1 MIFIKKYIAFLTVLF
16 LFISGNILCV
26 NAGADI
32 AVGITINGEVIE
44 TEVSP
49 FVENGRTLVPVRA
62 VSEHL
67 KYSVEWFEEEQR
79 VDIDSPS
86 DKLTLY
92 IGSADY
98 YKNGEKK
105 TMDVPAVIKDERTF
119 VPLRLVAEEMGC
131 EVKWDEENNIANV
144 IKYNIVEAKTPND
157 IILNAA
163 SYTKII
169 LKEQEYDLSELDTI
183 NIDNPNVFADD
194 TFEGYEYII
203 KDVSNL
209 VIEAPEGINA
219 SVVTQAPYANVLSF
233 KGCSG
238 IVLKNITAGHKVEK
252 GYCTGGVIMLDGC
265 RDINIDKC
273 SLYGCGTYGITAT
286 DSAEITVEN
295 TEIYECTYGLVE
307 LRGCDGIKL
316 NGCTFRDSGMFSMFV
331 LDGCSGVSVTNSAIK
346 NNSSSEDSYFISAYD
361 CSDIEFSGCDFRIV
375 KDNIHI
381 NRSGIVCCGTGR
393 INIDEINVVAAGK
406 GIGAIRLEKSGIGG
420 PHSTAAVCFIRQVDR
435 GTAVCLCRFDSI
447 GNIAELVDSITN
459 NIRIEL

>member
-32 AVGITINGEVIE
+32 AVGITINGEIIE

-67 KYSVEWFEEEQR
+67 KYSVEWSAEEQR
-79 VDIDSPS
+79 VDINSPS

-98 YKNGEKK
+98 YKNGEKR

-144 IKYNIVEAKTPND
+144 IKYNIAEAKTPHD

-169 LKEQEYDLSELDTI
+169 LKEQEYDLSELNAI

-209 VIEAPEGINA
+209 VIEAPEGISA

-233 KGCSG
+233 RGCSG
-238 IVLKNITAGHKVEK
+238 VVLKNITAGHKVEK

-286 DSAEITVEN
+286 DSAGITVEN

-307 LRGCDGIKL
+307 LSGCDGIKF

-331 LDGCSGVSVTNSAIK
+331 LDGCNGVSVTNSEIK
-346 NNSSSEDSYFISAYD
+346 NNNSSENSNFISAYD
-361 CSDIEFSGCDFRIV
+361 CSDIEFSGCDFSNNSYYNFCSGDAV
-375 KDNIHI
+375 KF
-381 NRSGIVCCGTGR
+381 
-393 INIDEINVVAAGK
+393 
-406 GIGAIRLEKSGIGG
+406 IGCKL
-420 PHSTAAVCFIRQVDR
+420 
-435 GTAVCLCRFDSI
+435 
-447 GNIAELVDSITN
+447 
-459 NIRIEL
+459 